1 MRKPEAILFDLWGTL
16 IDSDGFDP
24 GRGNAAVLAMCDN
37 PRGVTLG
44 EMQTLGSRVVSALEK
59 REDQSALEFTQ
70 ASLLRIL
77 ADALD
82 LRFHKT
88 LQETEWEFWKAALEI
103 HLIDGVRELLPIIAG
118 MDIRM
123 GVVSN
128 SSFSS
133 ATLENELERRGIRKH
148 FGFVISSADYGVRK
162 PDPIIFEVALARLR
176 IGAEKTWFAGDNVAY
191 DIEGAHGAG
200 IFPVAFNP
208 LTEIPA
214 NLGEHAVITQWS
226 QLMPLVVSATGR

>member
-16 IDSDGFDP
+16 ISSDGFDP

-37 PRGVTLG
+37 PRGVTLA
-44 EMQTLGSRVVSALEK
+44 QVQALGNRVVSALEK

-82 LRFHKT
+82 LRFHKS

-103 HLIDGVRELLPIIAG
+103 RLVEGVRELLPRVALNG
-118 MDIRM
+118 IRM

-128 SSFSS
+128 SSFS
-133 ATLENELERRGIRKH
+133 A
-148 FGFVISSADYGVRK
+148 
-162 PDPIIFEVALARLR
+162 
-176 IGAEKTWFAGDNVAY
+176 
-191 DIEGAHGAG
+191 
-200 IFPVAFNP
+200 
-208 LTEIPA
+208 
-214 NLGEHAVITQWS
+214 
-226 QLMPLVVSATGR
+226 